1 MAGMNERVR
10 QTVKERMKAQGMTH
24 QELAD
29 VTGIKRPNVTHLLT
43 GNVGKVPENWQKV
56 LDALG
61 LELVAV
67 PKEG

>member
-1 MAGMNERVR
+1 MTGMNERVR

-29 VTGIKRPNVTHLLT
+29 LTGIKRPNVTHLLK
-43 GNVGKVPENWQKV
+43 GNVGRVPDNWQKV